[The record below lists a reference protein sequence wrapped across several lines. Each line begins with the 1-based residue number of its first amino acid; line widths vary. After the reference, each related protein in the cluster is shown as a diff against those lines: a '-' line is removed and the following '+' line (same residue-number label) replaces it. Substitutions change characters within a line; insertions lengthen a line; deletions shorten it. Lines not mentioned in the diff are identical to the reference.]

1 VDSALP
7 DLPDLPDR
15 PPRNPGALFS
25 RLLPNPDAPLGRLL
39 RNPSAALGLAL
50 VGLYVIITVCGFLS
64 LTPFPP
70 TLQNP
75 PNRLQAPGAIYLMGT
90 DQFGRDIFSRVIR
103 GSIYSLR
110 VAVFSVVIA
119 ALLGTVIGMASGYIG
134 GALDTVIMRVMD
146 VFFAFPAILLALA
159 VVSALGPG
167 ANNAIP
173 AIAIVYTPIFA
184 RVARAPVLSVKS
196 REFVTAARCVGMR
209 HWQILVQHVAPNA
222 IAPVIVTISL
232 ALSWA
237 LLTEAGLSFLG
248 LGPQPPEPS
257 WGLMLKD
264 GRTLAEVAPWLVI
277 FPGLAIMGGVLG
289 FNLLGDGLR
298 DILDPQMRR

>member
-1 VDSALP
+1 MSCIHGPIRECDVHNLHRVLANRSATVGLAIV
-7 DLPDLPDR
+7 LLYVVMGIL
-15 PPRNPGALFS
+15 GALS
-25 RLLPNPDAPLGRLL
+25 
-39 RNPSAALGLAL
+39 
-50 VGLYVIITVCGFLS
+50 I
-64 LTPFPP
+64 TPFPP
-70 TLQNP
+70 NEQHP
-75 PNRLQAPGAIYLMGT
+75 KPADRLQPPGQVYVMGS

-103 GSIYSLR
+103 GTIYSLR
-110 VAVFSVVIA
+110 VALISVVIA
-119 ALLGTVIGMASGYIG
+119 TVLGTIIGMISGYVG
-134 GALDTVIMRVMD
+134 GALDNAIMRIMD

-167 ANNAIP
+167 PNNAIP

-184 RVARAPVLSVKS
+184 RVARGPVLAIK
-196 REFVTAARCVGMR
+196 EMEYVTAARCIGMHGWRILFR
-209 HWQILVQHVAPNA
+209 HVLPNA
-222 IAPVIVTISL
+222 LAPVLVTISL

-264 GRTLAEVAPWLVI
+264 GRNLVEVAPWLAI
-277 FPGLAIMGGVLG
+277 FPGLAIMLGVLG

-298 DILDPQMRR
+298 DMFDPRMRK